1 MPEEAARLGPVANA
15 SLGNFSKVARLPEAC
30 HVIDI
35 FEQFK
40 SVFFETAT
48 PGGQGTPGVA

>member
-1 MPEEAARLGPVANA
+1 MPEEAARLDPVANA